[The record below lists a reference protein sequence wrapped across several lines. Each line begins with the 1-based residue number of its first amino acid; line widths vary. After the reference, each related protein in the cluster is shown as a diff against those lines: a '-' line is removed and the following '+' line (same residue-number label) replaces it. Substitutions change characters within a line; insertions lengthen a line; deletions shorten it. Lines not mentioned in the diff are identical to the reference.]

1 MHGSRRRPGFARGR
15 LKKTAGVLLAA
26 ALLVLNFTPSVQ
38 SLRSLPEII
47 RMAEGQQTDISF
59 LFPLGLQVEQES
71 AVVHLSTDERLPGSV
86 TLQGEEEGSA
96 QLTLSLLGLPLKS
109 MTVQVQPERV
119 LYPGGQAVGI
129 AMYTDGVFVVDCAD
143 VYLPDGGTINP
154 AKEAGLKSGD
164 SILRVDGEKIKN
176 MQQLINAVKN
186 STAKTLR
193 LSCQRDGKTFE
204 TRVTPVVDEEGVRRL
219 GVWVRDSTA
228 GIGTLSY
235 IDPVEGKFG
244 ALGHA
249 ITDVDT
255 LKLLSVREGEVYLS
269 KIIDVKKGAKGEPG
283 ELHGVFAGSLP
294 KICDIEQNTEFGVF
308 GSTDQALVNPLYPQ
322 GLPVG
327 GQGVVHTGQAQ
338 ILTTIDDKGVQAFDC
353 QILRITPQLSPS
365 QRSMIVQVTDSALL
379 SATGGI
385 VQGMSGSP
393 IIQDGYIVGAVTHVY
408 VNDPTKGYGIFIDWM
423 LDTQ

>member
-71 AVVHLSTDERLPGSV
+71 AVVRLSTDERLPGSV

-129 AMYTDGVFVVDCAD
+129 AMYTDGVFVVDCAN

-235 IDPVEGKFG
+235 IDPVEG
-244 ALGHA
+244 
-249 ITDVDT
+249 
-255 LKLLSVREGEVYLS
+255 
-269 KIIDVKKGAKGEPG
+269 
-283 ELHGVFAGSLP
+283 
-294 KICDIEQNTEFGVF
+294 
-308 GSTDQALVNPLYPQ
+308 
-322 GLPVG
+322 
-327 GQGVVHTGQAQ
+327 
-338 ILTTIDDKGVQAFDC
+338 
-353 QILRITPQLSPS
+353 
-365 QRSMIVQVTDSALL
+365 
-379 SATGGI
+379 
-385 VQGMSGSP
+385 
-393 IIQDGYIVGAVTHVY
+393 
-408 VNDPTKGYGIFIDWM
+408 
-423 LDTQ
+423 